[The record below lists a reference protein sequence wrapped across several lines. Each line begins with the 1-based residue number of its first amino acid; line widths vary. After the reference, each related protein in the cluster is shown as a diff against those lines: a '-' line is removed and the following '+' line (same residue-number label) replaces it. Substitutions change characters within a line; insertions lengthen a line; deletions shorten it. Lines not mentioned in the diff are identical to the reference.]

1 MSGCLKIRRQP
12 ESIPSR
18 ISKTSESAS
27 KGEFVDDIEVAEAKQ
42 SDEKEFQ
49 YVYRYGRDRGLI
61 ISSGEGGL
69 KGED

>member
-1 MSGCLKIRRQP
+1 M
-12 ESIPSR
+12 
-18 ISKTSESAS
+18 
-27 KGEFVDDIEVAEAKQ
+27 DDIEVAEAKQ